1 VTFNLAWY
9 FVDHVKYS
17 DFRNKKMKIFLDVLL
32 TIMLMMAIMISLEIC
47 IITMTVVTS
56 TK

>member
-1 VTFNLAWY
+1 MTFNLAWY